1 MSGRTLRYRLGVGL
15 LATVAAIALLGVPVG
30 PGGPVVVRAA
40 APDLTIT
47 SAADYDVQPDQ
58 QRVQVTLDL
67 KLTNH
72 LKDTKTRRFYF
83 DEAFLAVLPGTSGFK
98 LTWDGTGT
106 PEVRASKKTRT
117 YTMLRMVLAKRLY
130 SGKSAT
136 YRLTFN
142 LKDPGGVATRE
153 LRIGDSLVSF
163 PVWAFATDAT
173 PGSSVSVSFPPGF
186 EVAAQAGSIPPPT
199 TDADGRT
206 VFDSGRL
213 ERPLDFFAYL
223 VADRP
228 GAYTEKTVT
237 AQVAQRPATIIVR
250 SWPDDEPWAE
260 RISGLLRDGLPA
272 MGRRVGLD
280 WPHDDPLVVQEAVSR
295 STGGYAGLFD
305 PSAGKVEIAYYAD
318 DVVVLHEAA
327 HSWFNGSLL
336 ADRWANEAF
345 ASYYALEVAADIGV
359 KATTDALTE
368 ELQAARIPL
377 NAWGPVGTEDVTRE
391 DYAYAASLV
400 LARTI
405 AARAGDDGLRDVWA
419 DAASLV
425 GAYRPAIGDPE
436 LVDAAP
442 DWRGLLDVLEER
454 TAATYDDLWRTWVAR
469 PADLPLLD
477 ARAAARER
485 LAQVTAV
492 TDGWHLPR
500 PIRDSMRAW
509 QFADATTW
517 LDAADAS
524 LDQRAAVEAAATRAG
539 VIAPDTLRTAF
550 EDDDGFDDALAEATA
565 ELETIGRYDAATA
578 TRPTEATP
586 VVSLGLWGETPEAD
600 LVMARDALARGDLDA
615 SVAASAEAAS
625 IWSSAESVGQGRA
638 VSIAL
643 LIVAALL
650 AIGLLV
656 GAWRRRHDRRQR
668 SRLPMARQIQPD

>member
-1 MSGRTLRYRLGVGL
+1 MIGGSTRHRLGVAL
-15 LATVAAIALLGVPVG
+15 LATVAAVGLLAEPVG
-30 PGGPVVVRAA
+30 PGSPVVVRAA

-47 SAADYDVQPDQ
+47 SAAHYDVQPDQ

-67 KLTNH
+67 TLTNH
-72 LKDTKTRRFYF
+72 LKDTRTKRYYF
-83 DEAFLAVLPGTSGFK
+83 DEAFLAILPGTSGFK

-106 PEVRASKKTRT
+106 PEVRASKKTKT
-117 YTMLRMVLAKRLY
+117 HTMLRMVLAKRLY
-130 SGKSAT
+130 SGESAA

-186 EVAAQAGSIPPPT
+186 EVEAQAGSIPPPT
-199 TDADGRT
+199 TDAQGRT

-228 GAYTEKTVT
+228 GAYTEQTVT
-237 AQVAQRPATIIVR
+237 AQVARRPATIIVR
-250 SWPDDEPWAE
+250 SWPDDEPWAD
-260 RISGLLRDGLPA
+260 RISGLLRDGLPMLA
-272 MGRRVGLD
+272 QQVGLD
-280 WPHDDPLVVQEAVSR
+280 WRHEDPLVVQEAVSR

-327 HSWFNGSLL
+327 HIWFNGSLL

-345 ASYYALEVAADIGV
+345 ASYYALEIGAEIGV
-359 KATTDALTE
+359 KANPDALTD

-400 LARTI
+400 LAQTI

-419 DAASLV
+419 DAANLV
-425 GAYRPAIGDPE
+425 GAYQPAIGDPE

-442 DWRGLLDVLEER
+442 DWRGLLDLLEER
-454 TAATYDDLWRTWVAR
+454 TAATYDDLWRKWVAR
-469 PADLPLLD
+469 PSDLPLLD
-477 ARAAARER
+477 ARKAARER
-485 LAQVTAV
+485 LAQVTAA
-492 TDGWHLPR
+492 TDGWQLPR
-500 PIRDSMRAW
+500 PIRDSFRAW
-509 QFADATTW
+509 QFADATVW

-524 LDQRAAVEAAATRAG
+524 LGQRAAVQAAAIQAG

-550 EDDDGFDDALAEATA
+550 EDDDGFDDALAEAAA
-565 ELETIGRYDAATA
+565 ELETIGRYAAATA
-578 TRPTEATP
+578 ARPAETTP
-586 VVSLGLWGETPEAD
+586 FVSLGLWGETPEAD
-600 LVMARDALARGDLDA
+600 LLVARDALARGDLDA
-615 SVAASAEAAS
+615 SAAASAEAAS
-625 IWSSAESVGQGRA
+625 LWSSAESVGQGRA

-643 LIVAALL
+643 LVAAALL
-650 AIGLLV
+650 AVGLLV
-656 GAWRRRHDRRQR
+656 GAWRRRHGRRR
-668 SRLPMARQIQPD
+668 GSRLPRARQIQPD